1 VIYWNSFFKSLNK
14 EPKEEKIHSKEPG
27 EVHRAEH
34 RLVEE
39 RMDRSN
45 SEGKKE
51 LYWDINNIEMDKFFN
66 SAHLVSLIAKWKY
79 HLISIIGISA
89 ILAIIFSGPS
99 FITPMYK
106 SFGVAYPANIEPY
119 SEESET
125 EQMLQVLN
133 SKGIVDSMII
143 KFQLAKHYGINPD
156 YKYFKTVLVNTYYDN
171 VRISKTPFESVRIE
185 VLDKSPDTAALMVE
199 AIFHY
204 YDQKIASLH
213 KSKYK
218 EVIDMYGAQLA
229 RKRATLDSLKNVL
242 YVLGTE
248 QGIIQYE
255 YQSQEIMRGYLKT
268 VDGSNGSGINTKEV
282 DRLMQNMEK
291 ASGQLIEVVQM
302 IQDEARTYVE
312 VKLDY
317 EMAIRFYES
326 NMTYSNIIT
335 YPYPS
340 DKKSYPVRW
349 LVVVIVSLATF
360 IFTLL
365 IIFLFEGK
373 KVSTGKHS

>member
-1 VIYWNSFFKSLNK
+1 
-14 EPKEEKIHSKEPG
+14 
-27 EVHRAEH
+27 
-34 RLVEE
+34 
-39 RMDRSN
+39 
-45 SEGKKE
+45 
-51 LYWDINNIEMDKFFN
+51 
-66 SAHLVSLIAKWKY
+66 
-79 HLISIIGISA
+79 
-89 ILAIIFSGPS
+89 
-99 FITPMYK
+99 MYK

>member
-1 VIYWNSFFKSLNK
+1 
-14 EPKEEKIHSKEPG
+14 
-27 EVHRAEH
+27 
-34 RLVEE
+34 
-39 RMDRSN
+39 
-45 SEGKKE
+45 
-51 LYWDINNIEMDKFFN
+51 
-66 SAHLVSLIAKWKY
+66 
-79 HLISIIGISA
+79 
-89 ILAIIFSGPS
+89 
-99 FITPMYK
+99 MYK

-133 SKGIVDSMII
+133 SKGIVDSMIL
-143 KFQLAKHYGINPD
+143 KFHLAKHYGINPD

-218 EVIDMYGAQLA
+218 EVIDMYGAQLS

-326 NMTYSNIIT
+326 SMTYSNIVT
-335 YPYPS
+335 DPYPS

-360 IFTLL
+360 IFALL

-373 KVSTGKHS
+373 KVSPRKHS